1 MRQIHVD
8 ADLDFLGTPQPLGTI
23 DIVPA
28 RGRERHAFA
37 FDADA
42 LASLHHIAGLL
53 DPDLLPF
60 PGAQYPPETKPT
72 FGLIADAS
80 PDRWGR
86 MLMDRRL
93 ARMKRKGEID
103 PAFRLMES
111 DYLLGVH
118 DAYRVGALRFRLPD
132 TGYLDDQHDT
142 AAPPLVA
149 LRELEAASRA
159 IELDSSEG
167 ESDAAD
173 EWLRMLIAPG
183 GSLGG
188 ARPKA
193 SVVDDSGGL
202 WIAKF
207 PSANDRH
214 DVGGWEMVVN
224 ELARA
229 CELGPPPGVATRYN
243 KSPHHTF
250 RIARF
255 DRDTR
260 GNQAGHRQHFASAMT
275 LTGQSDGADFSTG
288 ASYLQIAE
296 VIIRHGADP
305 NGDLRQLWQR
315 IVFNMLVSNCDDHLR
330 NHGFLLRPEGWRLSP
345 PYDVNPDPSGA
356 GLKLLVDGQDNE
368 LDLDLARS
376 VAPLFR
382 VSAQDAREQIAFMQA
397 VVSQWREVAQV
408 LSIPRVEC
416 ERMSPAFRLADEA
429 TR

>member
-1 MRQIHVD
+1 MKQIHID
-8 ADLDFLGTPQPLGTI
+8 GDFDFLSAPLHIGSI
-23 DIVPA
+23 DVVPA

-37 FDADA
+37 FSGDA
-42 LASLHHIAGLL
+42 LAKLPGLVPLL
-53 DPDLLPF
+53 DPDLLPY
-60 PGAQYPPETKPT
+60 PGAQYPPEARHS

-103 PAFRLMES
+103 PGYRLMES

-118 DAYRVGALRFRLPD
+118 DAYRVGAMRFRLAD

-149 LRELEAASRA
+149 LRELEAASLALERDA
-159 IELDSSEG
+159 SEG
-167 ESDAAD
+167 ESAAAD

-193 SVVDDSGGL
+193 SVVDESGGL

-214 DVGGWEMVVN
+214 DVGGWEAVAH
-224 ELARA
+224 ELAKA
-229 CELGPPPGVATRYN
+229 CDLGPPRGVAARYN

-255 DRDTR
+255 DRDADAR
-260 GNQAGHRQHFASAMT
+260 RLHFASAMT
-275 LTGQSDGADFSTG
+275 LTGQNDGADFTTG
-288 ASYLQIAE
+288 ASYLQIAK
-296 VIIRHGADP
+296 VIIHHGADP
-305 NGDLRQLWQR
+305 NGDLRQLWLR

-330 NHGFLLRPEGWRLSP
+330 NHGFLLTPDGWRLSP
-345 PYDVNPDPSGA
+345 PYDVNPDPHGA
-356 GLKLLVDGQDNE
+356 GLKLLVDGHDNE
-368 LDLDLARS
+368 LDLELARS

-382 VSAQDAREQIAFMQA
+382 VSAQDASLQIALMAA
-397 VVSQWREVAQV
+397 VVSQWRDVAKA
-408 LSIPRVEC
+408 LDIPRAEC
-416 ERMSPAFRLADEA
+416 ERMAPAFKLAEVA
-429 TR
+429 AGH

>member
-8 ADLDFLGTPQPLGTI
+8 GDIDFLGDSLGAPLHIGTI
-23 DIVPA
+23 DVVPA

-37 FDADA
+37 FSEDV
-42 LASLHHIAGLL
+42 LASFREIARLL
-53 DPDLLPF
+53 DPDLLPYAGSQF
-60 PGAQYPPETKPT
+60 PPESKLS
-72 FGLIADAS
+72 FGLVADAS

-118 DAYRVGALRFRLPD
+118 DAYRVGAMRFRLPG

-159 IELDSSEG
+159 LELDVTEG

-193 SVVDDSGGL
+193 SVVDDKGVL

-207 PSANDRH
+207 PSTNDRH
-214 DVGGWEMVVN
+214 DVGGWEAVAH
-224 ELARA
+224 ELANA
-229 CELGPPPGVATRYN
+229 CELSPPNGVATRYN
-243 KSPHHTF
+243 KSSHHTF

-255 DRDTR
+255 DRDVDGR
-260 GNQAGHRQHFASAMT
+260 RRHFASAMT
-275 LTGQSDGADFSTG
+275 LTGQSDGADFTTG

-296 VIIRHGADP
+296 VIIRHGAEP
-305 NGDLRQLWQR
+305 NSDLRQLWLR

-330 NHGFLLRPEGWRLSP
+330 NHGFLLTANGWRLSP
-345 PYDVNPDPSGA
+345 PFDVNPDPRGT
-356 GLKLLVDGQDNE
+356 GLKLLVDGHDNE
-368 LDLDLARS
+368 LDLGLARS
-376 VAPLFR
+376 VAHLFR
-382 VSAQDAREQIAFMQA
+382 VSAQDASEQIAFMVE
-397 VVSQWREVAQV
+397 VVRQWRDVAQA
-408 LSIPRVEC
+408 LSIPRTEC
-416 ERMSPAFRLADEA
+416 ERMAPAFALADEA
-429 TR
+429 E